1 VVPGSEPGLEGEGT
15 GEPPKE
21 EGPRK
26 PLDGKRR
33 GPLKRQ

>member
-1 VVPGSEPGLEGEGT
+1 VVPGKELEGLEGT
-15 GEPPKE
+15 EPAKD

-26 PLDGKRR
+26 PLEQKRR